1 MRVVHYRDA
10 YQNDIPRI
18 IQPERAL
25 GYIRRSLSSQPGFN
39 QTVFGLD
46 NLLRECGISYAPSQ
60 HQIDSALSRI
70 AWRLESGDFFL
81 LGDRDDDF
89 GSIQFFGDISP
100 FVSSTFRERVKRLPP
115 RPQFGHGNYAKA
127 SEPIV
132 ELNITPAPEA
142 PAELKETGITK
153 AINAMMGGAKQVI
166 NDYIDNQRAA
176 QAEWFADQ
184 GIIKAKDKASGKV
197 LTPEELGE
205 RYRGNPTLPLA
216 DNEQAGAEAV
226 LSMAGYDAALLV
238 AEAAVNRKKIVTNAK
253 EIKDTLIDAVKNTQK
268 SPALDFNK
276 INMRSA
282 DDLMGV
288 EPASPELI
296 SAISKKRDVVIAK
309 PGSEE
314 LRMLDYFGAE
324 ASVSGVNNTHILLRE
339 NPSKAA
345 MIEEFLH
352 GTQSRLGITDRL
364 GTSGLGSAETHV
376 KDFMINHQ
384 KVLGLGDEDIQILKI
399 LRDKGL

>member
-60 HQIDSALSRI
+60 YQIDSTLSRI

-132 ELNITPAPEA
+132 EPNITPAPEA

-184 GIIKAKDKASGKV
+184 GIIKAKDEASGKV

-324 ASVSGVNNTHILLRE
+324 ASVSGVNNTHILFRE

-384 KVLGLGDEDIQILKI
+384 KMLGLGDEDIQILKI